1 MRSWTSEKIS
11 LSAIGA
17 GISLIF
23 ISLAFFIKNI
33 SIALNVLASVG
44 LMLPMSKNYY
54 KESFLAYIVASV
66 LGFFIVNVNILSF
79 VFLGGLFPLIVIFC
93 SHKQISRP
101 KRYAIYAI
109 FSIVSFFVYFIVF
122 KTLFWE
128 LIATIGIAQKLWL
141 YPIANAVYFGT
152 LILYEMVLLMIYQE
166 VIKIIARIRR

>member
-1 MRSWTSEKIS
+1 MSGRTSEKIS

-23 ISLAFFIKNI
+23 IVLAFFIKNI

-44 LMLPMSKNYY
+44 LMLPMSKKYY

-66 LGFFIVNVNILSF
+66 AGFFIVNINILSF
-79 VFLGGLFPLIVIFC
+79 VFLGGLFPLIVMLC
-93 SHKQISRP
+93 SHKKVSRP
-101 KRYAIYAI
+101 KRYAIYTA
-109 FSIVSFFVYFIVF
+109 FSLLSFFVSFIVF
-122 KTLFWE
+122 KTLFLE
-128 LIATIGIAQKLWL
+128 LLATLGLAQKLWL
-141 YPIANAVYFGT
+141 YPIANAIYLGA